1 MEKVNGIGGV
11 FFVAKKPEGLS
22 RWYSQYLGVDCAPP
36 TYDAAPWRQDAGP
49 AVFAPLPESTTY
61 FGDARRTW
69 IINFRVRD
77 LDAMAA
83 QLQRGRHQGRR
94 RSRAVSERPLR
105 AAARPRRKPDRA
117 VAADGTGRRVVSSEP
132 KAEP

>member
-22 RWYSQYLGVDCAPP
+22 RWYKQYLGVDCAPP
-36 TYDAAPWRQDAGP
+36 TYDTAPWRQDAGP

-69 IINFRVRD
+69 IINFRVSD
-77 LDAMAA
+77 LEAMAA
-83 QLQRGRHQGRR
+83 QLSAAGIKVDVDPDAVHWLDRTGFQRKNPTAGQQNW
-94 RSRAVSERPLR
+94 RPFSGPPL
-105 AAARPRRKPDRA
+105 
-117 VAADGTGRRVVSSEP
+117 
-132 KAEP
+132 

>member
-1 MEKVNGIGGV
+1 MEKVKGIGGV

-69 IINFRVRD
+69 IINFRVSN

-83 QLQRGRHQGRR
+83 QLSAAGIKVDVDPELYPNGRF
-94 RSRAVSERPLR
+94 
-105 AAARPRRKPDRA
+105 ARLHDPEGNPIELWQPMGPDA
-117 VAADGTGRRVVSSEP
+117 G
-132 KAEP
+132 